1 MRQLMIAFLSL
12 IFSFQAFA
20 FNDPVTVGRIKQLK
34 ERLESEAPQNRLAH
48 LESFKGFMFK
58 RLNSPDLMPEDAL
71 SIPDGDPRLEEYA
84 SLTEFSGY
92 VNLIS
97 LKEVTY
103 ASCHSVHQ
111 DMANMVK
118 TQGAETS
125 EAVEAVKILGS
136 LCK

>member
-1 MRQLMIAFLSL
+1 MRQLTVIFLSL

-20 FNDPVTVGRIKQLK
+20 FHDPVTIGRIKQLK

-48 LESFKGFMFK
+48 FESFKRFMFK
-58 RLNSPDLMPEDAL
+58 RLNSPDLMPEDSL
-71 SIPDGDPRLEEYA
+71 SIPDGDPRLDEYA

-97 LKEVTY
+97 PKEVTN

-111 DMANMVK
+111 DLANTVK
-118 TQGAETS
+118 SQGEETP
-125 EAVEAVKILGS
+125 EAVEAVKIIGS